1 MLAPHDPA
9 VLTHRSSTSPCLVGS
24 RAPRS
29 CMVVMSTA
37 ARAPTMLATCGRRKK
52 HRQMWLPLHPQA
64 VGHQC
69 WSCPS
74 TGSSRTCEGASREGS
89 GAGPPRGTAVVGH
102 GAGAGLRVL
111 RHVGR
116 ALVGCHWRVSYSARA
131 HFPLIWPAPVLQ
143 SGTVTA
149 HRTHGSMRGHG
160 RMCGA
165 TGREIAGD
173 IIS

>member
-1 MLAPHDPA
+1 MLAPHDSA
-9 VLTHRSSTSPCLVGS
+9 VLTHRSSTSPCLVGY

-37 ARAPTMLATCGRRKK
+37 ARAPTMLATHGRRKD

-102 GAGAGLRVL
+102 GAGAGPRVL

-116 ALVGCHWRVSYSARA
+116 ALVGCHWHVSYSARSTLPINWTGSSSA
-131 HFPLIWPAPVLQ
+131 IRDWNSASHAWIHAWP
-143 SGTVTA
+143 
-149 HRTHGSMRGHG
+149 RTHVRCYREGDRG
-160 RMCGA
+160 R
-165 TGREIAGD
+165 
-173 IIS
+173 